1 MDGSERQ
8 EPELLDEICPECGRQ
23 LQRRVGRYGPFVGCS
38 GYPECRYIK
47 KDPPKSMGVTCPQCH
62 KGELVEKR
70 TRFGVFYGC
79 DRYPECDFGVNN
91 PPEKD
96 RPCPECGSL
105 LLRRPKS
112 LRCWNCG
119 AELDLEF
126 NITKSGDAEAEAE
139 VRRIKSEARA
149 ARAASRVK
157 KSPAKKSAS
166 KKTTARKKSTAKNS
180 SAKRTAAKKTA
191 SG

>member
-1 MDGSERQ
+1 
-8 EPELLDEICPECGRQ
+8 
-23 LQRRVGRYGPFVGCS
+23 V
-38 GYPECRYIK
+38 K
-47 KDPPKSMGVTCPQCH
+47 KDPPKSTGVTCPQCH
-62 KGELVEKR
+62 RGELVEKR

-79 DRYPECDFGVNN
+79 DRYPECDLAVNN

-126 NITKSGDAEAEAE
+126 QVTKSGDPEAEAEA
-139 VRRIKSEARA
+139 RRAKAEARA
-149 ARAASRVK
+149 ARAA
-157 KSPAKKSAS
+157 AKAAKGGGKNK
-166 KKTTARKKSTAKNS
+166 KKTTARKTTGRTKTTSKKTTAKK
-180 SAKRTAAKKTA
+180 A
-191 SG
+191 

>member
-1 MDGSERQ
+1 
-8 EPELLDEICPECGRQ
+8 
-23 LQRRVGRYGPFVGCS
+23 VGCS
-38 GYPECRYIK
+38 GYPDCRYIK
-47 KDPPKSMGVTCPQCH
+47 KDPPRSLGITCPQCNQ
-62 KGELVEKR
+62 GEIVEKR

-79 DRYPECDFGVNN
+79 DRYPECDLAVNN

-126 NITKSGDAEAEAE
+126 NVTKSGDPEREAEA
-139 VRRIKSEARA
+139 RRVKAEARSRKAA
-149 ARAASRVK
+149 ARKKAAPK
-157 KSPAKKSAS
+157 
-166 KKTTARKKSTAKNS
+166 KKTTARKTSTSKGTTAKRPS
-180 SAKRTAAKKTA
+180 AAKK
-191 SG
+191 G